1 MGYDN
6 IVIIRLL
13 IYKFFPESGGEKDNE
28 ISRKWKLNAT
38 CQVWNPQNMWREEW
52 CKMMYKTSC
61 KWRGPWKLSLAGC
74 FKRKTLIKCTK
85 MISTHLQILFSGLSL
100 SVSSRLPRLPL
111 SSTIENQHKKDFL
124 VQEPLIIVLKI

>member
-38 CQVWNPQNMWREEW
+38 C
-52 CKMMYKTSC
+52 
-61 KWRGPWKLSLAGC
+61 
-74 FKRKTLIKCTK
+74 
-85 MISTHLQILFSGLSL
+85 
-100 SVSSRLPRLPL
+100 
-111 SSTIENQHKKDFL
+111 
-124 VQEPLIIVLKI
+124 